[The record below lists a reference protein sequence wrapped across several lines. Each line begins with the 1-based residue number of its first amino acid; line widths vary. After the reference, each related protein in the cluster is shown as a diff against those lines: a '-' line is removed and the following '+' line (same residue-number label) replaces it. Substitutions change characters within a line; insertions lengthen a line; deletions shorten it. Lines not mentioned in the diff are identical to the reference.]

1 MSETKVRMLF
11 ELIISRKAVKE
22 TSDAYLFYERSS
34 VGLGERFLESL
45 EDVYKNLSLNPQ
57 YYGYINKAKD
67 IRDVKIKKFPFLIIF
82 QIVND
87 KVFVLRVFNT
97 SRDPN
102 LLKNL

>member
-1 MSETKVRMLF
+1 MPF
-11 ELIISRKAVKE
+11 ELIISRKAVNE
-22 TSDAYLFYERSS
+22 TSDAYLFYERASI
-34 VGLGERFLESL
+34 GLGEKFLESL
-45 EDVYKNLSLNPQ
+45 EDIYKNLCSDPQ

-67 IRDVKIKKFPFLIIF
+67 IRDVKIKKFPFVIIF

-97 SRDPN
+97 SRDPD